1 MPVKLYVLK
10 SHHWREK
17 ISGNLS
23 LQPQWWKISN
33 QIKLALEFHIF
44 NYFSHFNKMISLH
57 WINLLSLNMLQS
69 SKKCKKLHPK
79 EHLISNYIN
88 IFTNFSDLALNA
100 DVCQKDSQRF
110 IGEGETEP
118 QYPNGRT
125 NLYIIISRG
134 VVYFYFTFTEQFS
147 TQAYTI
153 SSSPSSTFCKEVQT
167 RPGGVV
173 HSHDWSTKTSV
184 WTLKSYP

>member
-100 DVCQKDSQRF
+100 DIQVEQICISSLV
-110 IGEGETEP
+110 EE
-118 QYPNGRT
+118 
-125 NLYIIISRG
+125 LYIFILHSQNSFPLRPIRFLHLHLLPSAKRFKPDRAVWFILMIDQQKLASGLSR
-134 VVYFYFTFTEQFS
+134 VIRSLMLLV
-147 TQAYTI
+147 
-153 SSSPSSTFCKEVQT
+153 
-167 RPGGVV
+167 
-173 HSHDWSTKTSV
+173 
-184 WTLKSYP
+184 